1 MYKIYGTNRTEFVC
15 NLILIIHFNSLFQI
29 QFVKK
34 KYTLCVQSLEDK
46 AIRIT
51 GNPIFR
57 VIEHFNGFMN
67 IYGFNYI
74 DINLKSF

>member
-1 MYKIYGTNRTEFVC
+1 M
-15 NLILIIHFNSLFQI
+15 
-29 QFVKK
+29 
-34 KYTLCVQSLEDK
+34 CVHLEDK

-51 GNPIFR
+51 GNPIAL
-57 VIEHFNGFMN
+57 VIELFNGFMN

>member
-1 MYKIYGTNRTEFVC
+1 MCNIYSINRKEIRLQL
-15 NLILIIHFNSLFQI
+15 NINNSLFQI
-29 QFVKK
+29 QFVK

-51 GNPIFR
+51 GNPIYR